1 MSMNIGSEKDDE
13 IMSEINT
20 TPLVDV
26 MLVLLIIFLIT
37 IPVVT
42 TSIKV
47 DLPKEKNLVRETK
60 PETVII
66 SVDVKGKIFLY
77 DTPIKNSDDLL
88 QRMKKFSV
96 MKPQPEVQIRG
107 DGKSDFESVGRV
119 MYAVQRAGITKVG
132 FITEPQYR
140 DKTMAMNVGSS
151 SSDEPEV
158 MMEINTTPLIDVML
172 VLLIMLIIT
181 IPAQLHSV
189 NLDMPV
195 SSPPTKK
202 IDPVVVKIDVDA
214 NSVINWNG
222 RPLAG
227 RADLELKLTEAAA
240 TQPQPE
246 LHIRSHAKAKY
257 ESVALVMASAQRIGL
272 TKLGIVGSEQFVN

>member
-77 DTPIKNSDDLL
+77 DTPIKNTDDLL
-88 QRMKKFSV
+88 NRMKKFAV

-132 FITEPQYR
+132 FITEPQ
-140 DKTMAMNVGSS
+140 
-151 SSDEPEV
+151 
-158 MMEINTTPLIDVML
+158 
-172 VLLIMLIIT
+172 
-181 IPAQLHSV
+181 
-189 NLDMPV
+189 
-195 SSPPTKK
+195 
-202 IDPVVVKIDVDA
+202 
-214 NSVINWNG
+214 
-222 RPLAG
+222 
-227 RADLELKLTEAAA
+227 
-240 TQPQPE
+240 
-246 LHIRSHAKAKY
+246 
-257 ESVALVMASAQRIGL
+257 
-272 TKLGIVGSEQFVN
+272 

>member
-1 MSMNIGSEKDDE
+1 MAINLGSDKDDE

-47 DLPKEKNLVRETK
+47 DLPKEKNTVRETK
-60 PETVII
+60 PENVII

-88 QRMKKFSV
+88 QRMKKFAA

-107 DGKSDFESVGRV
+107 DGQSDFESVGRV

-132 FITEPQYR
+132 FITEPQ
-140 DKTMAMNVGSS
+140 
-151 SSDEPEV
+151 
-158 MMEINTTPLIDVML
+158 
-172 VLLIMLIIT
+172 
-181 IPAQLHSV
+181 
-189 NLDMPV
+189 
-195 SSPPTKK
+195 
-202 IDPVVVKIDVDA
+202 
-214 NSVINWNG
+214 
-222 RPLAG
+222 
-227 RADLELKLTEAAA
+227 
-240 TQPQPE
+240 
-246 LHIRSHAKAKY
+246 
-257 ESVALVMASAQRIGL
+257 
-272 TKLGIVGSEQFVN
+272 